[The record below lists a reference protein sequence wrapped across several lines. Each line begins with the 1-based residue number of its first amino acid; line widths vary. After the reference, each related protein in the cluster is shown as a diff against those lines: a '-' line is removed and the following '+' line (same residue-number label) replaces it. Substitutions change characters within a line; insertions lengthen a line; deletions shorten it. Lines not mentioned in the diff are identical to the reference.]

1 MSADAAAVVSAIAAA
16 ASAVLTLIAVVI
28 AAATL
33 IGARKDAQRATAQ
46 AETDRREDLL
56 PYLTPEL
63 ERELLSHGTLN
74 LVIKNWG
81 RTAARDV
88 QVAFTPPPPTDLV
101 SLPDSDMMTWLY
113 EAYAKPITLWPPRW
127 RMTNVYRA
135 GQDETAPVSL
145 KITYEGPDGHQY
157 EDDFTLDPAPLLKTT
172 ASSPS
177 DPSTSDPGA
186 RQEAWLKR
194 IARGLEALT
203 RTMR

>member
-1 MSADAAAVVSAIAAA
+1 MTVPRESPLAVDSQKVSRDSEPMRRSSMSPDAAAVVSAIAAA

-46 AETDRREDLL
+46 AETDRREDLR

-63 ERELLSHGTLN
+63 ERELLTHGTLN

-101 SLPDSDMMTWLY
+101 SLPDSDMMKWLY

-127 RMTNVYRA
+127 RT
-135 GQDETAPVSL
+135 
-145 KITYEGPDGHQY
+145 GH
-157 EDDFTLDPAPLLKTT
+157 
-172 ASSPS
+172 S
-177 DPSTSDPGA
+177 GH
-186 RQEAWLKR
+186 
-194 IARGLEALT
+194 RG
-203 RTMR
+203 